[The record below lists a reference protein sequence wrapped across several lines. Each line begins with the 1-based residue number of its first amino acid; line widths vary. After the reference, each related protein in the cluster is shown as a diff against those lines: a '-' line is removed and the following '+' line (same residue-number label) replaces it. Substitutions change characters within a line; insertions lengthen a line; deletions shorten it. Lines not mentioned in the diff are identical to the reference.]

1 MGDVY
6 CQMDAELNV
15 QQQHKE
21 AAQLARKQL
30 FFSSYFHVECRRERE
45 RRKKK
50 GTTASQAFIPCCM
63 ACCYG
68 NMTLHI
74 FFSAAVFDQ
83 FLLSIFFCSLPL
95 CHPFIVPECLTS
107 VAD

>member
-45 RRKKK
+45 RKKK
-50 GTTASQAFIPCCM
+50 KRNYSIPSL
-63 ACCYG
+63 YPL
-68 NMTLHI
+68 LHGLLLWQHDFAY

-83 FLLSIFFCSLPL
+83 FLLSIFFVLSLSVILLLSQSASPL
-95 CHPFIVPECLTS
+95 
-107 VAD
+107 